1 MHLVFKVQHGR
12 SHPLLEELV
21 TACVVC
27 NDTVPTY
34 GKKRALG
41 SPTEAALMGFA
52 QKIGLEDLRNDWR
65 RIEEVNDKQLII
77 ACYSMAY

>member
-1 MHLVFKVQHGR
+1 M
-12 SHPLLEELV
+12 LEELT

-65 RIEEVNDKQLII
+65 RVEEVSSHFKSNILLLLNRVFK
-77 ACYSMAY
+77 AERPYC

>member
-1 MHLVFKVQHGR
+1 M
-12 SHPLLEELV
+12 LEELT

-65 RIEEVNDKQLII
+65 RVEEVSFIHLISNSTHIFI
-77 ACYSMAY
+77 AE